1 MNILS
6 KALLTN
12 MKKARKRLGYSQEKL
27 AELCDL
33 SLSFV
38 ADLEVGRRFPS
49 AETLIRIASPLDL
62 KPYQL
67 LMDESEDD
75 VVRKYEN
82 VISML
87 EDLKTTL
94 SDDVAAAVKRY
105 LQ

>member
-49 AETLIRIASPLDL
+49 AETLIRIASSLDL